1 MGFRTAVILNND
13 LAHLWSKD
21 PELGS
26 KIFSAAATT
35 RAFDGIVGNYLNFRV
50 VECVHTDAQ
59 SLIVIDGLS
68 AKTLAQT
75 NWHPNQVDMEL
86 KLLKEAAE
94 KLGYRLS
101 KIPSKK

>member
-1 MGFRTAVILNND
+1 MGFRTVVILNND

-26 KIFSAAATT
+26 SIFHTNSAG
-35 RAFDGIVGNYLNFRV
+35 DIKNYGSV
-50 VECVHTDAQ
+50 IECVHADAQ
-59 SLIVIDGLS
+59 SLMVVESLS

-75 NWHPNQVDMEL
+75 WWWPNEIDMEL
-86 KLLKEAAE
+86 TLLKEAAE